1 MGTELLSGERVAGM
15 FGADRRT
22 QGTFDL
28 PIGLGNRASVA
39 LVLGAQVGCT
49 EVVPGD
55 LVCLIGQ
62 AVRQRQVC

>member
-1 MGTELLSGERVAGM
+1 MGTELLSDERVAGM

-28 PIGLGNRASVA
+28 PIGLGNRTSIA
-39 LVLGAQVGCT
+39 LALGTQAGCT

-55 LVCLIGQ
+55 LICLICQ